1 MSEGLGLGVLTGLG
15 AATVGAA
22 AVEGGGG
29 AAACA
34 QESGAAAG
42 AGAAFTMCWTAP
54 GWLESQTTSWGV
66 SPLLEAIAGVATA
79 AVAAVAAG
87 LADVVGAAVFC
98 GDGATA
104 ALPVEVG
111 CDAFAMFA
119 TDTLAGPGAAA

>member
-42 AGAAFTMCWTAP
+42 AAFTMCWTAP

-66 SPLLEAIAGVATA
+66 SPLLEATVGVATA
-79 AVAAVAAG
+79 AVA
-87 LADVVGAAVFC
+87 
-98 GDGATA
+98 
-104 ALPVEVG
+104 
-111 CDAFAMFA
+111 
-119 TDTLAGPGAAA
+119 